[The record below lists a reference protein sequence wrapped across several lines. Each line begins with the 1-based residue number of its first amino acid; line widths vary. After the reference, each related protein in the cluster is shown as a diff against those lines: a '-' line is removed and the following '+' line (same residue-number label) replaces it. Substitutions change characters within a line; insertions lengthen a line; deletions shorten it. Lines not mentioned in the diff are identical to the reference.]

1 MLVKALKTIQ
11 PVNQGVK
18 LLERIANEVIGDVK
32 QFIFQHADNLSF
44 YLVIKQVYLDR
55 YVG

>member
-1 MLVKALKTIQ
+1 VLVKALRTIQ
-11 PVNQGVK
+11 PVNHGAK

-44 YLVIKQVYLDR
+44 YLVVKQVYVER
-55 YVG
+55 FVG